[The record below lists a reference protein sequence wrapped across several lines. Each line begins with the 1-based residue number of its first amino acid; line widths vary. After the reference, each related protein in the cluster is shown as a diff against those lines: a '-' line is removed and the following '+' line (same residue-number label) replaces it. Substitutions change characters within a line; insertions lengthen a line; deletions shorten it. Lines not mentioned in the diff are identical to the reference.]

1 MGCIFVSAIAVNV
14 SDRSIHDKMSLSQE
28 DVSNGSLRGLE
39 GLRHIGAEDRSRQ
52 AHGMSFG
59 GLLALGASRRG
70 IGRARS
76 TKAIPPRVAAER
88 QFP

>member
-1 MGCIFVSAIAVNV
+1 MGFIWVSAVAVNV
-14 SDRSIHDKMSLSQE
+14 SDRSIHDKMSLSQYGVS
-28 DVSNGSLRGLE
+28 DVSRRGLE
-39 GLRHIGAEDRSRQ
+39 GLRRNGVEDRSRQ
-52 AHGMSFG
+52 AHGMSFS